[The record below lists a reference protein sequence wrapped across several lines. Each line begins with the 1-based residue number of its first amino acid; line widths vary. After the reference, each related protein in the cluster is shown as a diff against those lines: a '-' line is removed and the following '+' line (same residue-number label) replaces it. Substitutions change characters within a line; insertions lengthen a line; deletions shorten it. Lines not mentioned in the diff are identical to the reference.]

1 MFNKEALN
9 TLFVALVLCLVCSV
23 LVSTV
28 AVGLKAK
35 QDSNKLFDR
44 NKNILAA
51 AGLYEKGKNSD
62 SDVAKIFNQ
71 FQIRLVDVQSGKF
84 ATDEELKSQ
93 GIKPETYDQ
102 RVAAKDPALSRKM
115 TEDPAGIIR
124 QAKYAKIYML
134 EKNGKNELIVLPVHG
149 YGLWG
154 TLYGFL
160 VLEGDVNTIKGL
172 VFYSHKETPGLGA
185 KVDTEKWKSLWPG
198 KKAYT
203 DNGEINIIVGSKN
216 GNPGSPGFIDGLSG
230 ATLTTKGVHN
240 LVTFWLGEQGF
251 AGFLKNLKAGE
262 A

>member
-28 AVGLKAK
+28 AVGLKQR
-35 QDSNKLFDR
+35 QDNNKLLDR

-51 AGLYEKGKNSD
+51 AGLYKEGKNTSAD
-62 SDVAKIFNQ
+62 IETLFKQ
-71 FQIRLVDVQSGKF
+71 FSIKLVDIESGKY
-84 ATDEELKSQ
+84 ATAAELKAQ
-93 GIKPETYDQ
+93 GINPETYDQ
-102 RVAAKDPALSRKM
+102 NVAAKDPKLSKKM
-115 TEDPAGIIR
+115 LDDPAGINR
-124 QAKYAKIYML
+124 QAKYAKIYL
-134 EKNGKNELIVLPVHG
+134 LQKDGKNELIVLPVHG

-160 VLEGDVNTIKGL
+160 VLESDVNTIKGL

-185 KVDTEKWKSLWPG
+185 KVDTEKWKALWPG

-203 DNGEINIIVGSKN
+203 DNNEINIVVGSKN
-216 GNPGSPGFIDGLSG
+216 GSSSGPGFIDGLSG
-230 ATLTTKGVHN
+230 ASLTTKGVHN
-240 LVTFWLGEQGF
+240 LIHFWLGEQGF
-251 AGFLKNLKAGE
+251 AGFIRNLKAGE